1 MMNETN
7 NNPNNG
13 SDNSS
18 QNPNDNDPLSIQSIA
33 AVVAMGIPID
43 LAVQA
48 YTIIGDFPDLMIN
61 YIYENY
67 Y

>member
-1 MMNETN
+1 MMNPSN
-7 NNPNNG
+7 AN
-13 SDNSS
+13 
-18 QNPNDNDPLSIQSIA
+18 QPNDSDPLSIQSIA

-61 YIYENY
+61 YIYENFY
-67 Y
+67 